1 MNAVAPTIV
10 DKVFPLADKKAQNGR
25 MEDEHGSL
33 VIVDRIKK
41 HDLVR
46 DKLVRKVCADCSVI
60 SLEIQNLKQRI
71 STEIQNLIN
80 EMLTQYGQKMGGKK
94 GNVTL
99 FSYDKSLKLERTQQE
114 RETTNEH
121 ILVAKQMVDD
131 CIKAWA
137 KGAKKDLQALV
148 QKYFRTDGKGSYS
161 VQDLKKLMRMKIGQ
175 DDPNWQAAMKA
186 LANSIEQSHTE
197 TYYRA
202 YYRNEA
208 GGYESIPLNI
218 TDVH

>member
-1 MNAVAPTIV
+1 MNKQTVKIV
-10 DKVFPLADKKAQNGR
+10 NIVHTLAELKVIDGR
-25 MEDEHGSL
+25 IEDEHGSL
-33 VIVDRIKK
+33 VRVDKIKS
-41 HDLVR
+41 HDLTR
-46 DKLVRKVCADCSVI
+46 DQLVREIAKDCAVI
-60 SLEIQNLKQRI
+60 SDELQSLKTKLANKIQLFVEDMFANHNRKV
-71 STEIQNLIN
+71 
-80 EMLTQYGQKMGGKK
+80 GGKK

-99 FSYDKSLKLERTQQE
+99 FSYDKSLKVERTQQE

-131 CIKAWA
+131 CIKSWA

-175 DDPNWQAAMKA
+175 DDPVWQAAMKA

-202 YYRNEA
+202 YYRTES